1 VARDTSAVCKK
12 CRRENEKLFLKG
24 TRCLTDKCAIERR
37 SYAPGQHGQKGQ
49 RISDYGRQLREK
61 QKIRRIYC
69 ILENQFRNIYKK
81 ANQRKGVTGDILLQL
96 LESRLDSLLYRAGIG
111 SSRAESRQI
120 IRHNGVKVND
130 KNVNIPSFTAS
141 PGDKIS
147 LTDKLKKQ
155 LRITTSLANASEKGF
170 PDWLE
175 VNTKDVLIEFKAYPA
190 RSDLPSTINEGA
202 VVELY
207 SK

>member
-1 VARDTSAVCKK
+1 M
-12 CRRENEKLFLKG
+12 
-24 TRCLTDKCAIERR
+24 
-37 SYAPGQHGQKGQ
+37 
-49 RISDYGRQLREK
+49 
-61 QKIRRIYC
+61 
-69 ILENQFRNIYKK
+69 
-81 ANQRKGVTGDILLQL
+81 QL

-120 IRHNGVKVND
+120 IRHNGIKVND
-130 KNVNIPSFTAS
+130 KNVNIPSFTVS

-147 LTDKLKKQ
+147 LADKLKKQ
-155 LRITTSLANASEKGF
+155 LRITSSLASASEKGF

-175 VNTKDVLIEFKAYPA
+175 VNSKEISIVFKAYPA